1 LFVSARS
8 RDWPTLIIIIITI
21 AAAAAATTTTTTT
34 TTTTGFADDREHI
47 IGREAAATST
57 PTRDN

>member
-21 AAAAAATTTTTTT
+21 AAAAATTTTT